1 MHKEQASADKVQ
13 VVIYAFEY
21 ETASQPFLVK
31 KAAYRTATAPID
43 VTVTGNTIA
52 VTDLMKSVSL
62 VEYRKG
68 AAGTPDSL
76 SEVARHFETL
86 WGTAIA
92 NVADNTYLESD
103 AEGNLVVLQH
113 DINGFSA
120 EDKRR
125 LRVTSEMLLG
135 EMVNRIR
142 RIDVT
147 PTPGAIVI
155 PRAFLA
161 TVEGSI
167 YLFALIAPGKQD
179 LLIRMQGKMADMV
192 KSPGDVP
199 FAKYRGFRSQVR
211 DMGEEGPSR
220 FVDGELIERFLD
232 CDEAVQ
238 KEVIKDLPGG
248 LELEEMRGM
257 VEALRRIH

>member
-1 MHKEQASADKVQ
+1 
-13 VVIYAFEY
+13 
-21 ETASQPFLVK
+21 
-31 KAAYRTATAPID
+31 
-43 VTVTGNTIA
+43 
-52 VTDLMKSVSL
+52 MKSMSL

-68 AAGTPDSL
+68 PAGMPDTL
-76 SEVARHFETL
+76 AEIARHFETL

-92 NVADNTYLESD
+92 NVAENTYLESD

-113 DINGFSA
+113 DINGFSD
-120 EDKRR
+120 EDRRR

-161 TVEGSI
+161 TVEGAI

-179 LLIRMQGKMADMV
+179 LLIRMQGKIAEV
-192 KSPGDVP
+192 VQSPGEVP
-199 FAKYRGFRSQVR
+199 FGKFRGFKNQVR

-232 CDEAVQ
+232 CPEDVQ
-238 KEVIKDLPGG
+238 REVIKDLPGVTDV
-248 LELEEMRGM
+248 EEVRGM
-257 VEALRRIH
+257 VEGLRRIH